1 MKINQNRP
9 ETKQVPVNVINTM
22 LEQISNLQTD
32 VATLQNEVDGFDQSV
47 DTVNIE
53 ATQAAIDA
61 INATNI
67 SSTNATIN
75 NITASG
81 NVDIANLDANTADI
95 DTATIGT
102 ETVGT
107 SNITDATIATAN
119 ITDLDTVNGAVQH
132 LSAGNIEA
140 DSVDADTI
148 TTEGITNS
156 GDYTG
161 KDATLSGDL
170 SVSGSV
176 ETGSLRVHGDIDV
189 NGQILTAQ
197 EIIGAR
203 DLLVV
208 NLQADD
214 SNLVRAEVGKLG
226 VNEEYLREVNAL
238 VPSPSLVS
246 DSDRYTIELPRF
258 TGVMKL
264 VWMDS
269 AYQWTATVIGNGRD
283 YCVTWSSYAPNEMYI
298 TQLFQWAGHLYI
310 RHRANG
316 KLYYSYSAERE
327 ITQSINIYYNMG
339 AWPYPKSLEI
349 LCDEHHKVDVT
360 RPDGTV
366 WFGAIKLP
374 MLEKNEGGS
383 LVFKGSTVFS
393 GLPSFSDVIPGDVW
407 NISNE
412 ALTDN
417 RFIEGAGRPI
427 NAGDDIVAVEVEE
440 TSSDLE
446 RNNSSIFDRADDTPV
461 GVSDLCVIDNNNLFV
476 SVTPVYSES
485 NTKSYIGFNN
495 EWNLID
501 FLIFGPTF
509 KASNGN
515 LISYAPTYD
524 LEYTVHCYSTDN
536 GNTWHW
542 SDGEISNG
550 TGRVIENNG
559 RLFEADAYSD
569 DFGITWQRATNAGY
583 PVALNDSTILRIS
596 ELGSIYK
603 STDNGINFIS
613 IGDLE
618 IDNISY
624 KLYSNPIYVD
634 NTIIAVVND
643 DNYNNYLVTSSDEG
657 STWVLGATL
666 QNDSCQL
673 HLINNKIIIVDYE
686 NGIYTTEDNGETLQL
701 FIDLKRVTNITSL
714 NSVYYISQSGDYSI
728 DEDGGLYTYN
738 TTTGKVLKWDKF
750 AAGVNY
756 ANFTAGNI
764 VATDSLKSNGT
775 FEVAGES
782 TFRDNITHTGNLS
795 RTGNETII
803 GTVTIG
809 DLD

>member
-107 SNITDATIATAN
+107 STITDATIASAN
-119 ITDLDTVNGAVQH
+119 ITDLDAVNGVVQH

-156 GDYTG
+156 GNYTG
-161 KDATLSGDL
+161 MDATLIGDL
-170 SVSGSV
+170 TVNGAA
-176 ETGSLRVHGDIDV
+176 ETGGLHVHGDLNVD
-189 NGQILTAQ
+189 GQVLTAQ

-203 DLLVV
+203 ELNVA
-208 NLQADD
+208 NFHADD
-214 SNLVRAEVGKLG
+214 SSLVRAEIDKLG

-283 YCVTWSSYAPNEMYI
+283 YCVTWSSYDPNEMYI

-310 RHRANG
+310 RHKANG

-339 AWPYPKSLEI
+339 AWPYPEDLET
-349 LCDEHHKVDVT
+349 LCDEHHKVDVL

-366 WFGAIKLP
+366 QFGAVNIP
-374 MLEKNEGGS
+374 MLETGDGKNGTFN
-383 LVFKGSTVFS
+383 FKGECAFADI
-393 GLPSFSDVIPGDVW
+393 PDFSDVLQGDVW
-407 NISNE
+407 NITDE
-412 ALTDN
+412 AYTDS
-417 RFIEGAGRPI
+417 RFVEGAGKPI
-427 NAGDDIVAVEVEE
+427 NAGDDI
-440 TSSDLE
+440 
-446 RNNSSIFDRADDTPV
+446 
-461 GVSDLCVIDNNNLFV
+461 
-476 SVTPVYSES
+476 
-485 NTKSYIGFNN
+485 
-495 EWNLID
+495 
-501 FLIFGPTF
+501 
-509 KASNGN
+509 
-515 LISYAPTYD
+515 
-524 LEYTVHCYSTDN
+524 
-536 GNTWHW
+536 
-542 SDGEISNG
+542 
-550 TGRVIENNG
+550 
-559 RLFEADAYSD
+559 
-569 DFGITWQRATNAGY
+569 
-583 PVALNDSTILRIS
+583 
-596 ELGSIYK
+596 
-603 STDNGINFIS
+603 
-613 IGDLE
+613 
-618 IDNISY
+618 
-624 KLYSNPIYVD
+624 
-634 NTIIAVVND
+634 IAVVIDEND
-643 DNYNNYLVTSSDEG
+643 DLVM
-657 STWVLGATL
+657 
-666 QNDSCQL
+666 
-673 HLINNKIIIVDYE
+673 
-686 NGIYTTEDNGETLQL
+686 
-701 FIDLKRVTNITSL
+701 
-714 NSVYYISQSGDYSI
+714 
-728 DEDGGLYTYN
+728 
-738 TTTGKVLKWDKF
+738 KWDKLS
-750 AAGVNY
+750 AGVNY
-756 ANFTAGNI
+756 KNFVAENITA
-764 VATDSLKSNGT
+764 TESLKSEGT
-775 FEVAGES
+775 FEVDGVS
-782 TFRDNITHTGNLS
+782 TFNDNITQTGNYTATGNLN

-803 GTVTIG
+803 GTVVIG